1 MTEEDKAAS
10 SRRAGGKMMSGG
22 MRLALSGGAQ
32 AIVQLVVLA
41 TLGRL
46 LTPSDFGIVAAG
58 ALISDIAV
66 NLSQLGLG
74 PALVQRRDIDDT
86 HIRTAL
92 TFSLLMG
99 LTVTALLFLAAPW
112 TAALLRAPE
121 SVHVMRWLS
130 LSFFLS
136 SIGVV
141 ANSIAMRELSFGLLA
156 RRRFFAYLFGYGVCG
171 IAAAAAGL
179 GVWALVI
186 AQLAQTALASLLVI
200 AGVRHSW
207 AMRFHGPAFRELAA
221 FGAGLSLD
229 KIGSA
234 IAVRIDQFIIS
245 RNFDARALGL
255 YTRSYNLMRFP
266 AMMLGS
272 IIDDVAF
279 PGFSSMQGNL
289 PAIRGGFLRG
299 LAILNLVLIPTAAA
313 LAVLAHEVVWVLLGP
328 QWTGAAPILSIL
340 ALSLPFRSTQRLS
353 AATARAVGAPWA
365 AAFCQYVYIG
375 MVALG
380 AGLGSHW
387 GMTGL
392 ATGVGIA
399 IFGQFAALTIVVMR
413 RAGVPASAVLRV
425 HFAALPLALLAASL
439 LLATKEALLLAD
451 LHILPLL
458 LVTCLVSGAIMAV
471 LIVALPRLLLGI
483 DGCWLMIRLM
493 GAAPARLRN
502 LGAIR
507 RLRSRF
513 EAVIGRDQAA
523 ES

>member
-1 MTEEDKAAS
+1 MSDGEKAGS
-10 SRRAGGKMMSGG
+10 GHRAGSKMMSGG
-22 MRLALSGGAQ
+22 MRLAVSGGAQ

-74 PALVQRRDIDDT
+74 PALVQRREIDDT
-86 HIRTAL
+86 HIGTAL
-92 TFSLLMG
+92 TFSVLMG
-99 LTVTALLFLAAPW
+99 LAVTALLFLAAPL

-121 SVHVMRWLS
+121 SVQVMRWLS

-207 AMRFHGPAFRELAA
+207 ALSFHGRAFRELAA

-279 PGFSSMQGNL
+279 PGFSSMQGDL
-289 PAIRGGFLRG
+289 PAIRSGFLRG
-299 LAILNLVLIPTAAA
+299 LAVLNLVLIPAAAA
-313 LAVLAHEVVWVLLGP
+313 LAVLAPEVVWVLLGP
-328 QWTGAAPILSIL
+328 QWTGAAAILGIL

-365 AAFCQYVYIG
+365 AAFCQYVYIA

-380 AGLGSHW
+380 AGLGSRW
-387 GMTGL
+387 GITGL

-413 RAGVPASAVLRV
+413 RARIAAGDVLRV
-425 HFAALPLALLAASL
+425 HFAALPLALLTAGILLASKELL
-439 LLATKEALLLAD
+439 LLAGF
-451 LHILPLL
+451 HVVPML
-458 LVTCLVSGAIMAV
+458 LVVGLVSGAFIAP
-471 LIVALPRLLLGI
+471 LVAILPHLFLGV
-483 DGCWLMIRLM
+483 DGCWLLTRLIR
-493 GAAPARLRN
+493 AAPARVR
-502 LGAIR
+502 GSGSAK
-507 RLRSRF
+507 RLLARF
-513 EAVIGRDQAA
+513 EAVASGDQAA

>member
-1 MTEEDKAAS
+1 
-10 SRRAGGKMMSGG
+10 MMSGG
-22 MRLALSGGAQ
+22 MRLAVSGGAQ
-32 AIVQLVVLA
+32 ALVQLVVLA

-86 HIRTAL
+86 HIGTAL
-92 TFSLLMG
+92 TFSVLMG
-99 LTVTALLFLAAPW
+99 LAVTALLFFAAPW

-121 SVHVMRWLS
+121 SVQVMRWLS

-141 ANSIAMRELSFGLLA
+141 ANSIAMRQLSFGLLA
-156 RRRFFAYLFGYGVCG
+156 RRRFFAYLFGYGICG

-186 AQLAQTALASLLVI
+186 AQLTQTALASLLVI

-207 AMRFHGPAFRELAA
+207 ALRFHGGAFRDLAA

-245 RNFDARALGL
+245 RNFEARALGL

-289 PAIRGGFLRG
+289 PAIRSGFLRG
-299 LAILNLVLIPTAAA
+299 LAVLNLVLIPTAAA
-313 LAVLAHEVVWVLLGP
+313 LAVLAREVVWVLLGP

-365 AAFCQYVYIG
+365 AAFCQYVYIA

-387 GMTGL
+387 GITGL
-392 ATGVGIA
+392 AAGVGIA
-399 IFGQFAALTIVVMR
+399 IFGQFVALTIVVMR
-413 RAGVPASAVLRV
+413 RAGIAAGDVL
-425 HFAALPLALLAASL
+425 HAHLSALPLALLAAGI
-439 LLATKEALLLAD
+439 LAASRQFLHWADLHPFPILVLAGAFSGIALLLA
-451 LHILPLL
+451 ILLF
-458 LVTCLVSGAIMAV
+458 
-471 LIVALPRLLLGI
+471 PRVLLGHG
-483 DGCWLMIRLM
+483 GCWLFARLLRAAPRPLKRNTAIARLM
-493 GAAPARLRN
+493 QRLD
-502 LGAIR
+502 
-507 RLRSRF
+507 RLSSTQN
-513 EAVIGRDQAA
+513 ESDQGRIP
-523 ES
+523 